1 MYSFLNLCADIKANI
16 ASVEASI
23 AVVEADIDY
32 WQEYKDKGS
41 EQHQLQ
47 IALLEQEKKDIE
59 QTFSEIDG
67 LLSCHIEY
75 LTRLEIIRETLEV
88 YYVHRYCSNYLNT
101 FELL

>member
-1 MYSFLNLCADIKANI
+1 MIEYVCSMYSFLNLCADIKANI
-16 ASVEASI
+16 ASIEASI

-75 LTRLEIIRETLEV
+75 LTRLEI
-88 YYVHRYCSNYLNT
+88 
-101 FELL
+101 